1 MKRKTFSAC
10 VMAAL
15 LTAGVVS
22 TQATAGVLAEG
33 NISVY
38 KGGQLTNTITG
49 QTPVA
54 EEALMVCN
62 EKCMIK
68 TTGVSLVGATGTE
81 LAIKNNDEQ
90 FNLLIRKGQLDFIL
104 GGAVSKIGFYLPDGQ
119 YTVADAVFNANTS
132 SPVRG
137 YVNVDENGQTAI
149 GVYEGRMVFNT
160 AEGAKVVD
168 SNDYILLAQVGV
180 GTGAGGAA
188 AGAAA
193 GTAGA
198 GAAGGVAGAIGAV
211 TAAVGTTGLVVGG
224 VVVTGAVVAG
234 GVAVADA
241 INDDD
246 DDAPTPRVSTTPPS
260 QTAAGTAP
268 NARAA
273 SSPPASSRYRTPSM
287 NM

>member
-160 AEGAKVVD
+160 AEGAKIVD

>member
-1 MKRKTFSAC
+1 
-10 VMAAL
+10 MAAL

-137 YVNVDENGQTAI
+137 YVNVDDNGQTAI

-160 AEGAKVVD
+160 AEGAKIVD

-180 GTGAGGAA
+180 GSGA
-188 AGAAA
+188 AGAGA
-193 GTAGA
+193 GSAAGA
-198 GAAGGVAGAIGAV
+198 GAAAAGAGAGAGGIAGAIGAV
-211 TAAVGTTGLVVGG
+211 TAAVGTTGLIVGG

-241 INDDD
+241 VNDDD

-273 SSPPASSRYRTPSM
+273 SSPPASSRYRSPSM

>member
-119 YTVADAVFNANTS
+119 YTVADAVLMRIRVHLF
-132 SPVRG
+132 
-137 YVNVDENGQTAI
+137 
-149 GVYEGRMVFNT
+149 
-160 AEGAKVVD
+160 
-168 SNDYILLAQVGV
+168 
-180 GTGAGGAA
+180 
-188 AGAAA
+188 
-193 GTAGA
+193 
-198 GAAGGVAGAIGAV
+198 VA
-211 TAAVGTTGLVVGG
+211 
-224 VVVTGAVVAG
+224 
-234 GVAVADA
+234 
-241 INDDD
+241 
-246 DDAPTPRVSTTPPS
+246 
-260 QTAAGTAP
+260 
-268 NARAA
+268 
-273 SSPPASSRYRTPSM
+273 M
-287 NM
+287 